1 MHAAHLIRMS
11 FAGLD
16 NPIWSALNSAQSD
29 WALGGPLARRF
40 PADVAPFGGL
50 VEQSAEAYQALEAIL
65 PGATTA
71 LFLSAPPTLPPGWQ
85 LVHGGQMYQMTADRP
100 IDGDAPTYRQLHLA
114 DVPEILDIIRLTEPG
129 PFLART
135 IQLGSYFGI
144 FQQGRLAAMA
154 GERLHLTGFTEI
166 SAVCTHPD
174 FRGRGLGHAL
184 LSVVR
189 NRILAR
195 AETPFLHVR
204 TSNANAIR
212 LYEKQGFA
220 IRAQL
225 HLAVVKYQ

>member
-1 MHAAHLIRMS
+1 MSSAA
-11 FAGLD
+11 LD

-50 VEQSAEAYQALEAIL
+50 LEQSAEAYQALEAIL

-71 LFLSAPPTLPPGWQ
+71 LFLSAPPQLPPGWQ
-85 LVHGGQMYQMTADRP
+85 LLHGGQMYQMTVDQP
-100 IDGDAPTYRQLHLA
+100 IDEDVFTYRQLHPA
-114 DVPEILDIIRLTEPG
+114 DVPEILALTRLTEPG

-135 IQLGSYFGI
+135 IHLGSYFGI
-144 FQQGRLAAMA
+144 YQQGRLAAMA

-174 FRGRGLGHAL
+174 FRGRGFGNAL
-184 LSVVR
+184 LSMVR

-195 AETPFLHVR
+195 GEMPFLHVR
-204 TSNANAIR
+204 ASNATAIR
-212 LYEKQGFA
+212 LYQKQGFA
-220 IRAQL
+220 IRARL
-225 HLAVVKYQ
+225 HLAVVKYP